1 MVNVDNVYKT
11 GFNIN
16 PDSFV
21 VNLNDF
27 GSDGK
32 YNYIIYSYQGSIE
45 FPHPRELNFYYIAL
59 FTCPMSHNTV
69 TTPIIDDDP
78 TNNPDDEN
86 QVDPN
91 PDDENPVDSNPDDNE
106 STTENPDTEPTDT
119 NSEESIERRLL
130 YDLETGLFVLFNIL

>member
-11 GFNIN
+11 GFNVN

-21 VNLNDF
+21 VNINDF

-45 FPHPRELNFYYIAL
+45 FPHPSELNFYYIAL

-86 QVDPN
+86 PVDP
-91 PDDENPVDSNPDDNE
+91 NPDDNE
-106 STTENPDTEPTDT
+106 STTEPTDT